1 MPCHSITGLRQF
13 YNYFSSVAYYHR
25 IGAFL
30 ATLCFFMTYCHFMFM
45 VMFIFQFFFIFHIKF
60 MFHEHI
66 YTYCISYTF
75 LISCLLHKAFH
86 ILILIQEYL
95 RSHTSFIYSYS
106 SMNLLYL
113 GIGINPI
120 GSSNSNYGIF
130 MPTSHF
136 TDFSRNSLY
145 YLFFRGLDFIFGT
158 ISLYSFKEKVLRV
171 LFQLESP
178 NSEHRNSSYVRNNP
192 DYSLIKTDAGI
203 DLYMAPL
210 RVTFWDT

>member
-1 MPCHSITGLRQF
+1 
-13 YNYFSSVAYYHR
+13 
-25 IGAFL
+25 
-30 ATLCFFMTYCHFMFM
+30 
-45 VMFIFQFFFIFHIKF
+45 MFIFQFVFMFHIKF

-75 LISCLLHKAFH
+75 LIPCLLHMAFH

-106 SMNLLYL
+106 SMNLLYF
-113 GIGINPI
+113 GIEINLI

-130 MPTSHF
+130 MPNSHF

-158 ISLYSFKEKVLRV
+158 IYLYSFKDKVLRV

-178 NSEHRNSSYVRNNP
+178 KLEHRNSSYVRNNP
-192 DYSLIKTDAGI
+192 DYSMIKTDAGI
-203 DLYMAPL
+203 GLYMGPTLSEVLGHLESKLDDAYL
-210 RVTFWDT
+210 FIFDSH